1 MNWSLM
7 ECLPQEAGCQASF
20 NAVIAGYI
28 NAVYQCMIETEMN
41 NTIRPRRRQSQS
53 QSFMG
58 PLGLGALENTAD
70 FAKKL
75 ISGEMS
81 QKLFKC
87 IFINFTFCHKIGRII
102 LTISK
107 FVYFLE

>member
-1 MNWSLM
+1 M
-7 ECLPQEAGCQASF
+7 ECLPKEAGCQASF
-20 NAVIAGYI
+20 NAIIAGYI
-28 NAVYQCMIETEMN
+28 NAVYQCMVENEVN

-53 QSFMG
+53 QTFTM

-81 QKLFKC
+81 QNLFK
-87 IFINFTFCHKIGRII
+87 
-102 LTISK
+102 
-107 FVYFLE
+107 YMFLYVHNLET